1 MKKKHELE
9 RLLKTKNQVEI
20 GADIDKH
27 LEAIIKKY
35 EDFIEGERAE
45 KDFYIKQS
53 QEDFLKKLTREAV
66 YRAFRGHENKQLKLI
81 KKYEEGITKKQGE
94 TNKIIDEKRKLL
106 ILAIKKIR

>member
-9 RLLKTKNQVEI
+9 RLLKTKDQIEARV
-20 GADIDKH
+20 DIDKY

-53 QEDFLKKLTREAV
+53 QEIFIKKLTIEAV
-66 YRAFRGHENKQLKLI
+66 NRAFRGHENKQLELI
-81 KKYEEGITKKQGE
+81 KKYEKGITKKQGE
-94 TNKIIDEKRKLL
+94 INKIIEEKRKLL
-106 ILAIKKIR
+106 LLAIKKIR